1 MNDPVKKPTTVYVGI
16 ISYVNP
22 VRVLRFRQIE
32 FRIFGWRPDA
42 SAVLVLV
49 VVAELVENVPV
60 AFPPVVDLVHH
71 VLLQGVQLVERD
83 VEVLLQLADNILQGR
98 KFYSPKHRV
107 FLEGAATNKI
117 L

>member
-32 FRIFGWRPDA
+32 FRIFGRRPDA

-49 VVAELVENVPV
+49 VVAELVENVPE

-83 VEVLLQLADNILQGR
+83 VEVLLQLADHILQGAE
-98 KFYSPKHRV
+98 F
-107 FLEGAATNKI
+107 F
-117 L
+117 